1 MFTVENV
8 HELFSD
14 AFQDS
19 TQNQNQASLG
29 SVRSPVITI
38 FELLLRHSST
48 IDCSLSKSTF
58 LTQFGGQYTAM
69 AIHFTFCRVISL
81 TIISRSFVSVSVS
94 LLFGTSER
102 IYVNTPT
109 MLVSVPSIHSKVWHR
124 TLRIRKLIVNFRLC
138 CCRIL

>member
-1 MFTVENV
+1 MDNVFTVENV

-14 AFQDS
+14 SFQDS

-102 IYVNTPT
+102 IYVNTPPPCWF
-109 MLVSVPSIHSKVWHR
+109 LS
-124 TLRIRKLIVNFRLC
+124 LLYIVKFGTEH
-138 CCRIL
+138 